1 MIYYAANI
9 TQLFRELP
17 LAERYRR
24 VAEAGFAAYE
34 LLFPQRENLAE
45 VLDLQQRYG
54 LRLALFDL
62 EVDEANPRG
71 YLTSPDE
78 AGFFARLREAVDLA
92 RKLGCHRL
100 NALVGLAR
108 SDLSQQAQVDLV
120 VDRLR
125 RAADQVAADGILLL
139 VEALNVHDN
148 PGYFLNTSSVGFR
161 IVRDVDR
168 PNVLFQYDV
177 YHMQI
182 MENNLIETIR
192 RNVGLIGHVQ
202 IADVPGR
209 HEPGTGEI
217 NYPNVL
223 KALEE
228 AGYDGYVGL
237 EYTASSPDADPFAW
251 LPRSE
256 RERRM

>member
-9 TQLFRELP
+9 TQLFRDLP

-24 VAEAGFAAYE
+24 IAEAGFAAYE
-34 LLFPQRENLAE
+34 LLFPQREDAAE
-45 VLDLQQRYG
+45 VLELQQRYG

-62 EVDEANPRG
+62 EVDPDQPKGVLSA
-71 YLTSPDE
+71 PDE
-78 AGFFARLREAVDLA
+78 SRFWYRLDEAVQLA
-92 RKLGCHRL
+92 RKLDCRRL
-100 NALVGLAR
+100 NAMVGLKR
-108 SDLSQQAQVDLV
+108 PDLDERQQVDLV
-120 VDRLR
+120 SERLR
-125 RAADQVAADGILLL
+125 RAADQVAGEGIDLY
-139 VEALNVHDN
+139 VEALNDRDN
-148 PGYFLNTSSVGFR
+148 PGNFLTTSAVGFE
-161 IVRDVDR
+161 IVRRVDR
-168 PNVLFQYDV
+168 PNVRFQYDV

-182 MENNLIETIR
+182 MENNLIDTIR
-192 RNVGLIGHVQ
+192 KNVALIGHVQ

-223 KALEE
+223 KALAD

-237 EYTASSPDADPFAW
+237 EYSESSPTVDPFAW